1 MCPNYP
7 KELFILAVFSNAV
20 YLPFVHVEAVLSND
34 SFFNSC
40 FVQLSQNREQGNSNG
55 EGSALLFNK

>member
-1 MCPNYP
+1 MYPNYP

-34 SFFNSC
+34 SFF
-40 FVQLSQNREQGNSNG
+40 F
-55 EGSALLFNK
+55 